1 MNLTSH
7 HTLPNIR
14 RFFIPDPGMTIADS
28 DLDRADLQVV
38 IWEANDE
45 MLKNALRTGIDI
57 HIMNGIDLENMPM
70 PPLDEL
76 VETHPN
82 YPEHKKRYA
91 RQRQLAKSWVHG
103 TNYGGSA
110 ATMARAAKISTAQ
123 SELLQRRWF
132 AAHPGIKDWHN
143 RTESDLLATRS
154 VYNKFGYRRRYFG
167 RIEGLLPEA
176 LAWVPQS
183 TVAIYINKVWD
194 QIDEFVPEAQVLLQ
208 VHDSL
213 VLQIPTHIF
222 NPTWRKIKALANG
235 IVVPYDDP
243 LVIPLGCKKS
253 TVSWGDVE

>member
-1 MNLTSH
+1 MNLTAH

-14 RFFIPDPGMTIADS
+14 RFFVPDPGMTIADS

-38 IWEANDE
+38 IWEADDE
-45 MLKNALRTGIDI
+45 MLKHALKAGIDI
-57 HIMNGIDLENMPM
+57 HIMNGIDLDNLPM

-76 VETHPN
+76 VETHAN
-82 YPEHKKRYA
+82 YPEHKA
-91 RQRQLAKSWVHG
+91 RFKKQRQLAKSWVHG

-123 SELLQRRWF
+123 SELLQKRWF

-143 RTESDLLATRS
+143 RTEQSLLTTRG
-154 VYNKFGYRRRYFG
+154 VTNKFGFRKLYFD
-167 RIEGLLPEA
+167 RIEALLPQA
-176 LAWVPQS
+176 LAWIPQS
-183 TVAIYINKVWD
+183 TVAIYINMVWD
-194 QIDEFVPEAQVLLQ
+194 QIEENVPEAQVLLQ

-222 NPTWRKIKALANG
+222 NPTWRKIQGLANR

-243 LVIPLGCKKS
+243 LVIPLGCKSS
-253 TVSWGDVE
+253 TISWGDVE

>member
-1 MNLTSH
+1 MNLTAH

-14 RFFIPDPGMTIADS
+14 KFFVPDPGFTIADS

-38 IWEANDE
+38 VWEADDQ
-45 MLKNALRTGIDI
+45 MFKHALKSGIDV
-57 HIMNGIDLENMPM
+57 HLMNGIDLENLPM

-76 VETHPN
+76 VETHAN
-82 YPEHKKRYA
+82 YPEHKARYKK
-91 RQRQLAKSWVHG
+91 QRQLAKSWVHG

-132 AAHPGIKDWHN
+132 AAHPGIKDWHE
-143 RTESDLLATRS
+143 RTEASLLATRS
-154 VYNKFGYRRRYFG
+154 VTNRFGFRKVYFD
-167 RIEGLLPEA
+167 RIDQLLPQA

-194 QIDEFVPEAQVLLQ
+194 IIEDRVPEAQVLLQ

-213 VLQIPTHIF
+213 VWQAPTHTF
-222 NPTWRKIKALANG
+222 NRTARTIQELASQ
-235 IVVPYDDP
+235 IIVPYDDP
-243 LVIPLGCKKS
+243 LVIPLGVKS
-253 TVSWGDVE
+253 SVKSWGDVD